1 MPEVSPPGCRPPAG
15 DVADLSVAV
24 AGSASPPRTRVLR
37 SGGAVALALGGSN
50 QSLFLLTAIVATQGS
65 AAIPLLA
72 VGLLLAWAA
81 APGWTE
87 LSLMWPDRVGG
98 IAATCAEAYRPYSP
112 VLANLTGVCY
122 WWGWVPTCGLTALLA
137 ASALHFWYLPAVP
150 VVPLAVAI
158 VCAFT
163 FLNLLGIGRV
173 TRVVQVIAAGSAT
186 LALLSAVLP
195 LLHGDVDPARAVGW
209 DLTTPFAGVFGG
221 VTSAMAGLY
230 LIGFAAP
237 AFEAA
242 TCHVGEMVN
251 PVRDLPRAMLLS
263 GAMAGLYFVVLPVV
277 WLGVFGAPGLS
288 AANGVQLAQSL
299 GPTFSPLF
307 GALAKSAAIWFLV
320 LNMFHGT
327 VQPLAGAAR
336 TLSQLADDGLLPRLV
351 QRRNRFDV
359 PWVATC
365 LTAGCALVFL
375 LAGDPIWMLAAA
387 NFTYLI
393 GIGLPSVAVWLLRRN
408 HPQWPRPW
416 RAPRGTVVLG
426 VLAAGVWLL
435 STVLGF
441 QQFGLPTV
449 LFGLALAYSGSVFY
463 SWRAWSDRRRT
474 GTPRVARSLHLKLS
488 GAMLAVVVLDGA
500 GYAIAVAQVPDTNAA
515 LVAVLEDIFVV
526 VAILTVAVGLI
537 LPGMIAHSTIQVT
550 HAATRLSTGTL
561 AELTRAMGALGRGD
575 LDAARASP
583 VTTRVAVSTRDEIG
597 AMAAAFNDMQ
607 DEVSRAASSLDRA
620 RGQMRQSRSELVYL
634 ATHDAL
640 TGLPNRRHLENE
652 IDRTVRA
659 CLDAGRPGA
668 VVVFDLD
675 GFKYIND
682 SRGHAAGDQVLV
694 KVARLLTAGLRPD
707 DVIGRLGGDEFAAVL
722 SGISADDAQAVVHRL
737 LEAVR
742 TEVLIVDDG
751 RAVRVT
757 ASVGL
762 SFFDKDRPRAAQEL
776 LVDAD
781 VAMYEA
787 KDAGRDRYALSSTGQ
802 PRQDDLRHR
811 NTWVERIREALA
823 QDLFVLHAQPILD
836 LRTGRTDRFELLL
849 RMRAPDG
856 TLVLPGEF
864 LPAAERSGLITQID
878 RWVITEAFD
887 LLEISQRGGRTL
899 QFEVNLS
906 GPSIGDPVLLA
917 LIETH
922 LARLHQPGGL
932 IIEVTE
938 TAAIVDVPRAR
949 AFAEHLERLGCAFAL
964 DDFGAGYGSFYYLK
978 HLPFDYL
985 KIDGEFIRGLVT
997 SRPDQ
1002 VIVTSLVQ
1010 IAHQLGKQTI
1020 AEFVQDQATLDLLR
1034 TLGVDFAQGYHVGR
1048 PAPVPAYA
1056 LLPTSRS
1063 AADRDR
1069 PAVQGR
1075 TDTPAGFSSRAA
1087 GGAP

>member
-1 MPEVSPPGCRPPAG
+1 MPAVSTPGRRPPAG
-15 DVADLSVAV
+15 GVAELSAAV
-24 AGSASPPRTRVLR
+24 AGSASTPHTRVLR
-37 SGGAVALALGGSN
+37 SSGAVALALGGSN
-50 QSLFLLTAIVATQGS
+50 QSLFLLTALVATQGS

-98 IAATCAEAYRPYSP
+98 IAATCAEAFRPYSP

-158 VCAFT
+158 VLAFT
-163 FLNLLGIGRV
+163 VLNLLGIGRV
-173 TRVVQVIAAGSAT
+173 TRLVQVIAVGSAT

-195 LLHGDVDPARAVGW
+195 MLNGDVDPARAVGW
-209 DLTTPFAGVFGG
+209 DLTTPFAGVFGE

-242 TCHVGEMVN
+242 TCHVGEMVD

-288 AANGVQLAQSL
+288 DANGVQLAQSL

-336 TLSQLADDGLLPRLV
+336 TLSQLADDGLLPRMV

-365 LTAGCALVFL
+365 LTAGSALVFL

-408 HPQWPRPW
+408 HPDRPRPW

-449 LFGLALAYSGSVFY
+449 LFGLALAYSGSVLY
-463 SWRAWSDRRRT
+463 SWRAWTDRRRT
-474 GTPRVARSLHLKLS
+474 GTPRVARSLHLKLT

-500 GYAIAVAQVPDTNAA
+500 GYALAVAHVPDTNAA
-515 LVAVLEDIFVV
+515 LVAVLEDIFVL
-526 VAILTVAVGLI
+526 VAILTVAVGLV

-550 HAATRLSTGTL
+550 HAATRLSNGTL

-597 AMAAAFNDMQ
+597 AMATAFNDMQ

-620 RGQMRQSRSELVYL
+620 RGQMRQSRSELEYL

-659 CLDAGRPGA
+659 CIDAGRPGA

-682 SRGHAAGDQVLV
+682 SRGHAAGDLVLV
-694 KVARLLTAGLRPD
+694 KVAHLLTAGLRPD

-722 SGISADDAQAVVHRL
+722 AGISADDAQAVVNRL

-742 TEVLIVDDG
+742 TEALMVDAG

-787 KDAGRDRYALSSTGQ
+787 KDAGRDRYALSSTAQ
-802 PRQDDLRHR
+802 PRQADLRHR

-836 LRTGRTDRFELLL
+836 LRTGTTNRYELLL

-878 RWVITEAFD
+878 RWVITEAFG
-887 LLEISQRGGRTL
+887 LLETSQRGSRTL

-906 GPSIGDPVLLA
+906 GPSIGDPMLLA

-922 LARLHQPGGL
+922 LARLRQPGGL
-932 IIEVTE
+932 VIEVTE

-949 AFAEHLERLGCAFAL
+949 AFAEHLEKLGCAFAL

-1002 VIVTSLVQ
+1002 VIVASLVQ

-1020 AEFVQDQATLDLLR
+1020 AEFVEDQATLELLR

-1048 PAPVPAYA
+1048 PVPVPAHG
-1056 LLPTSRS
+1056 LLPDV
-1063 AADRDR
+1063 AL
-1069 PAVQGR
+1069 
-1075 TDTPAGFSSRAA
+1075 SS
-1087 GGAP
+1087 